1 MFITRHTLVLLFSV
15 GLLTAACGIEAQ
27 RKQEDEENM
36 KRFQLHINECA
47 RSQGLVEG
55 QPITKEQRTE
65 LMWCAKVLWA
75 KEEKSKG
82 STDVDVRFVTY
93 LANCDAIVGKD
104 WGDAG
109 SKKRNRLISCINM
122 QAEKDI
128 KLDSA
133 ERALLFQQLQ
143 NLNQQKSIIN
153 CYTYGN
159 WTQCE

>member
-1 MFITRHTLVLLFSV
+1 MFVTRNTFVLL
-15 GLLTAACGIEAQ
+15 LTIGCLTTACKTEAQ
-27 RKQEDEENM
+27 LKQEDEANM
-36 KRFQLHINECA
+36 ERFKLHITECA

-65 LMWCAKVLWA
+65 LMWCSTVLWA
-75 KEEKSKG
+75 KEEMSKG
-82 STDVDVRFVTY
+82 STDVNVRFVSY
-93 LANCDAIVGKD
+93 LANCDALLGKD
-104 WGDAG
+104 WGEVG
-109 SKKRNRLISCINM
+109 SEKRSRLVSCINM
-122 QAEKDI
+122 QAERDI

-159 WTQCE
+159 WTQCQ